1 MKVSLK
7 EARKRFSEMVKR
19 ASIGEEI
26 EVTVRG
32 KVEARI
38 VSPNKERKKGTRKLP
53 DLTEFRKTI
62 DIKGESLTETLIKVR
77 RSKPY

>member
-1 MKVSLK
+1 MKLSLK

-26 EVTVRG
+26 EVTVHG

-38 VSPNKERKKGTRKLP
+38 VPPKKEREMKKKLP

-62 DIKGESLTETLIKVR
+62 KIRGESLTDTLIKLR

>member
-38 VSPNKERKKGTRKLP
+38 VSPKKEKKKKTRKLP
-53 DLTEFRKTI
+53 DLTEFRKSI
-62 DIKGESLTETLIKVR
+62 KIKGESLTETLIKMR
-77 RSKPY
+77 RSKKH

>member
-1 MKVSLK
+1 MRLSLK

-32 KVEARI
+32 SVEARI
-38 VSPNKERKKGTRKLP
+38 VPPKKGKEKKRKKLP

-62 DIKGESLTETLIKVR
+62 TIRGESLTDTLIKSR